1 MARQFNNVAEDSWLG
16 FLSFDNTTNAGAV
29 SSSLPT
35 ILESNQGQGQA
46 LRGQAGDE
54 QDTITRLIKI
64 ETMLKWIYDNQIK
77 LLEKY
82 ISIEQ
87 RMETM
92 KKSLDEQ
99 GECIKDSLDQ
109 LLTNG
114 GSMGCGTEDIP

>member
-1 MARQFNNVAEDSWLG
+1 MARQFNNVPEDSWLG
-16 FLSFDNTTNAGAV
+16 LLNFDNTTNAGAIG
-29 SSSLPT
+29 SSLPT
-35 ILESNQGQGQA
+35 ILEPNQGQAQA
-46 LRGQAGDE
+46 LPGQVGNE

-64 ETMLKWIYDNQIK
+64 ETMLKCVYDNQIK

-82 ISIEQ
+82 ISIEH
-87 RMETM
+87 RMETL

-114 GSMGCGTEDIP
+114 RSRGCGAEDI